1 MLEQLLKIVQESSQ
15 QQVVQNEQI
24 PNELNTQVQEAI
36 SNTIQSGLSS
46 ALSSGNIGSVMELF
60 SSGAKKEKVSGNPIN
75 DMIMDQVGKVIAQN
89 FNLSPEI
96 GKMIAS
102 SVVPAVMANFAQK
115 VADPQDSSIDM
126 NGLMGVL
133 LGGGAQ
139 KAAPAQAESAGINF
153 NDLLQDLTTG
163 KKSTNDLAD
172 LAGTLLGGSKGP
184 TGGKEQAGADGLLGA
199 LGKMLGG

>member
-15 QQVVQNEQI
+15 QQVVQNEQV
-24 PNELNTQVQEAI
+24 PNELNSQVQEVI
-36 SNTIQSGLSS
+36 SDTIQSGLSS
-46 ALSSGNIGSVMELF
+46 VLSGGNIGSVLELF
-60 SSGAKKEKVSGNPIN
+60 SSGAKQQKVEGNPITN
-75 DMIMDQVGKVIAQN
+75 MIMDQVGNVIAQK

-102 SVVPAVMANFAQK
+102 SVVPAVMTGFAQK
-115 VADPQDSSIDM
+115 VADPQDNSIDM
-126 NGLMGVL
+126 NSVMGVL
-133 LGGGAQ
+133 LGGGS
-139 KAAPAQAESAGINF
+139 KEEAPAQVADSGINF

-172 LAGTLLGGSKGP
+172 LAGTLLGSRASAGA
-184 TGGKEQAGADGLLGA
+184 KEQTGADGLLGA